1 MSYLNLPG
9 RQHSG
14 EQRRSSSCLL
24 RLYPPH
30 ILYKEQPSSWLYL
43 AHKLLT
49 SVTNKEQLTNNF
61 KRINISHTF
70 FRNFFCLDLSFLLYL
85 SSSVLFVL
93 GISLHPGPAIRYLY
107 LLWIFQKFSSRNFT
121 KKLRWKNVY
130 HKLCILNMF
139 LTITLSLLTIPAVLS
154 CLY

>member
-49 SVTNKEQLTNNF
+49 SVTNKELTNNF

-70 FRNFFCLDLSFLLYL
+70 FRNFFCLDLSFLLCL

-121 KKLRWKNVY
+121 KKLRRKKVY
-130 HKLCILNMF
+130 HKLCIINMF
-139 LTITLSLLTIPAVLS
+139 LTITLSLLTIPAVMP

>member
-49 SVTNKEQLTNNF
+49 SVTNKELTNNF

-139 LTITLSLLTIPAVLS
+139 LTITLSLLTIPAVMP